1 MKIGLCSLLL
11 LIASATVLCQ
21 TPSTPATSSTANGGS
36 PASVN
41 NTSATSI
48 QPDLDKLRTAATQAA
63 LDIERLR
70 IDKWKA
76 SNEAKS
82 AAQADA
88 DSVRRNLTTALPA
101 LIDAVRSAPA
111 DLNAEFK
118 LYRNLNA
125 LYDVFGALTQAT
137 RSFGHQDDHEALA
150 QQLQVI
156 GSVRRKL
163 GDTLEQLTA
172 MQQLELNQMRFQ
184 IKAQQ
189 DQLAAAEAAAAK
201 PKEVVVAQTEPPA
214 KPKKKKSVPKKPATA
229 TSGSNSNSSNANP
242 TGSAAAPAT
251 VPKS

>member
-1 MKIGLCSLLL
+1 MKIGLCLLL
-11 LIASATVLCQ
+11 FLLSSATMLPQ
-21 TPSTPATSSTANGGS
+21 TPAAPAASSTANGGS
-36 PASVN
+36 PASVA
-41 NTSATSI
+41 NTSTTSI
-48 QPDLDKLRTAATQAA
+48 QPDLDKLGTVAAEAA
-63 LDIERLR
+63 SDIERLR

-76 SNEAKS
+76 SGNAKS

-88 DSVRRNLTTALPA
+88 DSIRRNLTSALPG
-101 LIDAVRSAPA
+101 LIDAVRSAPE

-137 RSFGHQDDHEALA
+137 RSFGHQDDYEALA

-163 GDTLEQLTA
+163 GDSLEQLTV
-172 MQQLELNQMRFQ
+172 MQQLELNQMRVQ

-189 DQLAAAEAAAAK
+189 AQLAAADAAAAK
-201 PKEVVVAQTEPPA
+201 PKEIVVAQTEPPPKA
-214 KPKKKKSVPKKPATA
+214 KKKKTVPKKPATA
-229 TSGSNSNSSNANP
+229 TGGNANSPASNSGSQ
-242 TGSAAAPAT
+242 TGSGNS